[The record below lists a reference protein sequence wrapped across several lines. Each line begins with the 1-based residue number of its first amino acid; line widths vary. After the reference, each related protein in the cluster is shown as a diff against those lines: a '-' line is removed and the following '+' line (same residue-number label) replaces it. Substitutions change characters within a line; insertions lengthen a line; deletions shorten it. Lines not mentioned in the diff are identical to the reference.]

1 MSSTI
6 TSHLMLHFVYTVN
19 SLIEVFT
26 SVDRLLFTSLNCSV
40 SLLLK
45 SRLGIGIPEQNYI

>member
-1 MSSTI
+1 MSSTM

-26 SVDRLLFTSLNCSV
+26 SVDRLLFTSLSCSV